1 MLVSFVIRSH
11 RNTLKKSLTSIF
23 YAVYNLAS
31 TSLKENTMASHSLIV
46 GGSTAKRV
54 INCPGS
60 VALVAKMPPKD
71 SSTYADRGTLLHN
84 AMATILDSD
93 TVTPESMLWTTYK
106 DETLTGELLNEK
118 ILPALAALDAIDPE
132 GVMEYAVETVVG
144 FGAYLPGVFGS
155 ADLLGRLGNRAVVL
169 DWKFGDGV
177 AVSAEENEQGLF
189 YAAAA
194 MRTPET
200 AWVFEG
206 AEEVEI
212 VIVQPPAV
220 KRWVTTV
227 KRVKE
232 FERSLKRAVKASQM
246 PDAAIVV
253 GDHCRWCSAKPLC
266 PKMTGAVDRAVKVQ
280 LENLPA
286 ETIGAYL
293 GNADL
298 LEDWIKD
305 LRALAMTM
313 MEGGAKVPGY
323 KLVAKRSVRKWLD
336 EGKATQ
342 ALTALGIDPVK
353 LELVSPAQAEKLLKP
368 SKQALPDD
376 LVASVSS
383 GTTFAPESD
392 PRPEVLQIG
401 QQLTAALSKL
411 I

>member
-1 MLVSFVIRSH
+1 
-11 RNTLKKSLTSIF
+11 
-23 YAVYNLAS
+23 
-31 TSLKENTMASHSLIV
+31 MASHSLIV

-71 SSTYADRGTLLHN
+71 SSSYADRGTLLHN

-106 DETLTGELLNEK
+106 GETLTGELLNEK
-118 ILPALAALDAIDPE
+118 ILPALAALDEIDPE

-155 ADLLGRLGNRAVVL
+155 ADLLGRLGSRAVVL

-232 FERSLKRAVKASQM
+232 FERALKRAVKASAM

-313 MEGGAKVPGY
+313 MDGGAKVPGY

-336 EGKATQ
+336 ESKATQ

-368 SKQALPDD
+368 LKQALPDD

-411 I
+411 V

>member
-1 MLVSFVIRSH
+1 
-11 RNTLKKSLTSIF
+11 
-23 YAVYNLAS
+23 
-31 TSLKENTMASHSLIV
+31 MASHSLIV

-84 AMATILDSD
+84 AMAAILDSD

-106 DETLTGELLNEK
+106 GETLTGELLNEK
-118 ILPALAALDAIDPE
+118 ILPALAALDAVDPE

-155 ADLLGRLGNRAVVL
+155 ADLLGRLGSRAVVL

-232 FERSLKRAVKASQM
+232 FERALKRAVKASAM

-305 LRALAMTM
+305 LRGLAMTM
-313 MEGGAKVPGY
+313 MEGGTRVPGY
-323 KLVAKRSVRKWLD
+323 KLVAKRSIRKWLD
-336 EGKATQ
+336 EGKANK
-342 ALTALGIDPVK
+342 ALAAMGIDPVK
-353 LELVSPAQAEKLLKP
+353 LELVSPAQAAKLLKP

-411 I
+411 V

>member
-1 MLVSFVIRSH
+1 
-11 RNTLKKSLTSIF
+11 
-23 YAVYNLAS
+23 
-31 TSLKENTMASHSLIV
+31 MASHSLIV

-71 SSTYADRGTLLHN
+71 SSSYADRGTLLHN
-84 AMATILDSD
+84 AMAAILDSD

-106 DETLTGELLNEK
+106 DETLTGELFNEK

-155 ADLLGRLGNRAVVL
+155 ADLLGRLGSRAVVL

-206 AEEVEI
+206 AEEIEI

-232 FERSLKRAVKASQM
+232 FERALKRAVKASTM

-253 GDHCRWCSAKPLC
+253 GDHCRWCAAKPLC

-280 LENLPA
+280 MENLPA

-313 MEGGAKVPGY
+313 MEAGTKVPGY

-342 ALTALGIDPVK
+342 ALTAMGIDPVK

-411 I
+411 V

>member
-1 MLVSFVIRSH
+1 
-11 RNTLKKSLTSIF
+11 
-23 YAVYNLAS
+23 
-31 TSLKENTMASHSLIV
+31 MASHSLIV

-60 VALVAKMPPKD
+60 VALVAKMPPKP

-84 AMATILDSD
+84 AMAAILDSD
-93 TVTPESMLWTTYK
+93 TVTPESMLWTTYQG
-106 DETLTGELLNEK
+106 ETLTQELLDNK
-118 ILPALAALDAIDPE
+118 ILPALAALDEIDPE
-132 GVMEYAVETVVG
+132 GVMEYAVEAIVG
-144 FGAYLPGVFGS
+144 FGAYLPGVWGS

-177 AVSAEENEQGLF
+177 AVSAEENEQGMF

-194 MRTPET
+194 MRTPEK

-206 AEEVEI
+206 VEEVEI
-212 VIVQPPAV
+212 VIVQPPMV
-220 KRWVTTV
+220 KRWVTTP
-227 KRVKE
+227 KRIKE
-232 FERSLKRAVKASQM
+232 FERALKRAVKASTM

-253 GDHCRWCSAKPLC
+253 GDHCRWCAAKPLC

-280 LENLPA
+280 LEMLPA
-286 ETIGAYL
+286 ATVGAYL
-293 GNADL
+293 ANADL

-313 MEGGAKVPGY
+313 MEAGAKVPGY

-336 EGKATQ
+336 ESKAAD
-342 ALTALGIDPVK
+342 ALVALGVDPMK
-353 LELVSPAQAEKLLKP
+353 QELVSPAQAEKLLKP
-368 SKQALPDD
+368 LKQALPDD
-376 LVASVSS
+376 LVAAMSS

-411 I
+411 V

>member
-1 MLVSFVIRSH
+1 
-11 RNTLKKSLTSIF
+11 
-23 YAVYNLAS
+23 
-31 TSLKENTMASHSLIV
+31 MASHSLIV

-84 AMATILDSD
+84 AMAAILDSD
-93 TVTPESMLWTTYK
+93 TVTPESMLWTTFK
-106 DETLTGELLNEK
+106 GETLTGELLSEK
-118 ILPALAALDAIDPE
+118 ILPALAALDAVDPE

-155 ADLLGRLGNRAVVL
+155 ADLLGRLGSRAVVL

-232 FERSLKRAVKASQM
+232 FERALKRAVKASAM

-253 GDHCRWCSAKPLC
+253 GDHCRWCAAKPLC

-313 MEGGAKVPGY
+313 MEGGTRVPGY

-401 QQLTAALSKL
+401 QHLTAALSKL
-411 I
+411 V

>member
-1 MLVSFVIRSH
+1 
-11 RNTLKKSLTSIF
+11 
-23 YAVYNLAS
+23 
-31 TSLKENTMASHSLIV
+31 MASHSLIV

-71 SSTYADRGTLLHN
+71 SSSYADRGTLLHN
-84 AMATILDSD
+84 AMAAILDSD

-106 DETLTGELLNEK
+106 GETLTGELLNEK

-200 AWVFEG
+200 AWVFDG
-206 AEEVEI
+206 AEEIEI

-313 MEGGAKVPGY
+313 MEAGAKVPGY

-336 EGKATQ
+336 EGKANK
-342 ALTALGIDPVK
+342 ALAAMGIDPVK

-368 SKQALPDD
+368 LKQALPDD

-401 QQLTAALSKL
+401 SQLTAALSKL
-411 I
+411 V

>member
-1 MLVSFVIRSH
+1 
-11 RNTLKKSLTSIF
+11 
-23 YAVYNLAS
+23 
-31 TSLKENTMASHSLIV
+31 MASHSLIV

-60 VALVAKMPPKD
+60 VALVAKMPPKQ

-106 DETLTGELLNEK
+106 GETLTGELLNEK
-118 ILPALAALDAIDPE
+118 ILPALAALDAVDPE

-232 FERSLKRAVKASQM
+232 FERSLKRAVKASAM

-253 GDHCRWCSAKPLC
+253 GDHCRWCAAKPLC

-313 MEGGAKVPGY
+313 MEGGTKVPGY

-336 EGKATQ
+336 EGKANK
-342 ALTALGIDPVK
+342 ALAAMGIDPVK

-401 QQLTAALSKL
+401 SQLTAALSKL
-411 I
+411 V

>member
-1 MLVSFVIRSH
+1 
-11 RNTLKKSLTSIF
+11 
-23 YAVYNLAS
+23 
-31 TSLKENTMASHSLIV
+31 MASHSLIV

-84 AMATILDSD
+84 AMAAILDSD

-106 DETLTGELLNEK
+106 GETLTGELLSEK

-232 FERSLKRAVKASQM
+232 FERALKRAVKASTM

-253 GDHCRWCSAKPLC
+253 GDHCRWCAAKPLC

-313 MEGGAKVPGY
+313 MEAGAKVPGY

-336 EGKATQ
+336 EGKANK
-342 ALTALGIDPVK
+342 ALAAMGIDPVK

-411 I
+411 V

>member
-1 MLVSFVIRSH
+1 
-11 RNTLKKSLTSIF
+11 
-23 YAVYNLAS
+23 
-31 TSLKENTMASHSLIV
+31 MASHSLIV

-84 AMATILDSD
+84 AMAAILDSD
-93 TVTPESMLWTTYK
+93 TVTPESMLWTTFK
-106 DETLTGELLNEK
+106 GETLTGELLNEK

-155 ADLLGRLGNRAVVL
+155 ADLLGRLGSRAVVL

-232 FERSLKRAVKASQM
+232 FERALKRAVKASTM

-253 GDHCRWCSAKPLC
+253 GDHCRWCAAKPLC

-313 MEGGAKVPGY
+313 MEAGAKVPGY

-336 EGKATQ
+336 EGKANK
-342 ALTALGIDPVK
+342 ALAAMGIDPVK

-411 I
+411 V

>member
-1 MLVSFVIRSH
+1 
-11 RNTLKKSLTSIF
+11 
-23 YAVYNLAS
+23 
-31 TSLKENTMASHSLIV
+31 MASHSLIV

-71 SSTYADRGTLLHN
+71 SSSYADRGTLLHN
-84 AMATILDSD
+84 AMAAILDSD
-93 TVTPESMLWTTYK
+93 TVTPESMLWTTFK
-106 DETLTGELLNEK
+106 GETLTGELLSEK

-155 ADLLGRLGNRAVVL
+155 ADLLGRLGSRAVVL

-232 FERSLKRAVKASQM
+232 FERALKRAVKASTM

-253 GDHCRWCSAKPLC
+253 GDHCRWCNAKPLC

-305 LRALAMTM
+305 LRGLAMTM
-313 MEGGAKVPGY
+313 MEGGTRVPGY

-336 EGKATQ
+336 EGKANK
-342 ALTALGIDPVK
+342 ALAAMGIDPVK

-401 QQLTAALSKL
+401 QHLTAALSKL
-411 I
+411 V

>member
-1 MLVSFVIRSH
+1 
-11 RNTLKKSLTSIF
+11 
-23 YAVYNLAS
+23 
-31 TSLKENTMASHSLIV
+31 
-46 GGSTAKRV
+46 
-54 INCPGS
+54 
-60 VALVAKMPPKD
+60 
-71 SSTYADRGTLLHN
+71 
-84 AMATILDSD
+84 
-93 TVTPESMLWTTYK
+93 
-106 DETLTGELLNEK
+106 
-118 ILPALAALDAIDPE
+118 
-132 GVMEYAVETVVG
+132 
-144 FGAYLPGVFGS
+144 LPGVFGS

-336 EGKATQ
+336 EGKANK
-342 ALTALGIDPVK
+342 ALAAMGIDPVK

-368 SKQALPDD
+368 LKQALPDD
-376 LVASVSS
+376 LVAAVSS

-411 I
+411 V

>member
-1 MLVSFVIRSH
+1 
-11 RNTLKKSLTSIF
+11 
-23 YAVYNLAS
+23 
-31 TSLKENTMASHSLIV
+31 MASHSLIV

-71 SSTYADRGTLLHN
+71 SSSFADRGTLLHN

-93 TVTPESMLWTTYK
+93 TVTPESMLWTTYQG
-106 DETLTGELLNEK
+106 ETLTGELLNEK

-155 ADLLGRLGNRAVVL
+155 ADLLGRLGSRAVVL

-206 AEEVEI
+206 AEEIEI

-232 FERSLKRAVKASQM
+232 FERSLKRAVKASAM

-336 EGKATQ
+336 EGKANK
-342 ALTALGIDPVK
+342 ALAAMGIDPVK

-376 LVASVSS
+376 LVAAVSS

-411 I
+411 V

>member
-1 MLVSFVIRSH
+1 
-11 RNTLKKSLTSIF
+11 
-23 YAVYNLAS
+23 
-31 TSLKENTMASHSLIV
+31 MASHSLIV

-71 SSTYADRGTLLHN
+71 SSSYADRGTLLHN
-84 AMATILDSD
+84 AMAAILDSD

-106 DETLTGELLNEK
+106 DETLTGELFNEK

-144 FGAYLPGVFGS
+144 FGTYLPGVFGS

-200 AWVFEG
+200 AWVFDG
-206 AEEVEI
+206 AEEIEI

-232 FERSLKRAVKASQM
+232 FERSLKRAVKASTM

-253 GDHCRWCSAKPLC
+253 GDHCRWCAAKPLC

-280 LENLPA
+280 IENLPA

-313 MEGGAKVPGY
+313 MENGAKVPGY

-336 EGKATQ
+336 ESKAAD
-342 ALTALGIDPVK
+342 ALVALGVDPMK
-353 LELVSPAQAEKLLKP
+353 QELVSPAQAEKLLKP
-368 SKQALPDD
+368 LKQALPDD

-411 I
+411 V

>member
-1 MLVSFVIRSH
+1 
-11 RNTLKKSLTSIF
+11 
-23 YAVYNLAS
+23 
-31 TSLKENTMASHSLIV
+31 MASHSLIV

-93 TVTPESMLWTTYK
+93 TVTPESMLWTTFK
-106 DETLTGELLNEK
+106 GETLTGELLNEK
-118 ILPALAALDAIDPE
+118 ILPALAALDAVDPE

-232 FERSLKRAVKASQM
+232 FERSLKRAVKASAM

-253 GDHCRWCSAKPLC
+253 GDHCRWCNAKPLC

-313 MEGGAKVPGY
+313 MEGGTPVPGY
-323 KLVAKRSVRKWLD
+323 KVVAKRSVRKWLD
-336 EGKATQ
+336 ESKATQ

-401 QQLTAALSKL
+401 SQLTAALSKL
-411 I
+411 V

>member
-1 MLVSFVIRSH
+1 
-11 RNTLKKSLTSIF
+11 
-23 YAVYNLAS
+23 
-31 TSLKENTMASHSLIV
+31 MASHSLIV

-71 SSTYADRGTLLHN
+71 SSSYADRGTLLHN
-84 AMATILDSD
+84 AMAAILDSD

-106 DETLTGELLNEK
+106 DETLTGELFNEK

-144 FGAYLPGVFGS
+144 FGTYLPGVFGS

-200 AWVFEG
+200 AWVFDG
-206 AEEVEI
+206 AEEIEI

-232 FERSLKRAVKASQM
+232 FERSLKRAVKASTM

-253 GDHCRWCSAKPLC
+253 GDHCRWCAAKPLC

-280 LENLPA
+280 LEMLPA
-286 ETIGAYL
+286 ATVGAYL
-293 GNADL
+293 ANADL

-313 MEGGAKVPGY
+313 MENGAKVPGY

-336 EGKATQ
+336 ESKAAD
-342 ALTALGIDPVK
+342 ALVALGVDPMK
-353 LELVSPAQAEKLLKP
+353 QELVSPAQAEKLLKP
-368 SKQALPDD
+368 LKQALPDD

-401 QQLTAALSKL
+401 QQLSAALGRL
-411 I
+411 V